1 MPMDHPSF
9 TPADLRIQPRNVM
22 FARGRTAERWWNGGD
37 AVATA
42 FYNSLSLT
50 FPKGEAFFIDSVRNF
65 RDSAPSAQ
73 QAQIDAF
80 IKQEAAHSRE
90 HAHLN
95 SQVEL
100 AGYDVRPMHED
111 LDSRLA
117 ELKDQPP
124 IVGLVTTVALEHF
137 TAIIAHACLK
147 NERHFKSASPDAAR
161 LWKWHAI
168 EEIEHKGV
176 AFDTFLAATQ
186 KLSSYK
192 RWKFR
197 SLVMLHIS
205 YTFLRGRV
213 RAMRQFLRQDGM
225 DGPRTWLRIFSYLV
239 IYPGLL
245 RQIFPAWL
253 SFFRPGFHP
262 WQHDDRALAAEHEA
276 LLALPVLN
284 KDALVR
290 LT

>member
-1 MPMDHPSF
+1 MDHPSP
-9 TPADLRIQPRNVM
+9 TPADLQIQPRNVM
-22 FARGRTAERWWNGGD
+22 FARDRTAARWWNGGD
-37 AVATA
+37 PVATA

-50 FPKGEAFFIDSVRNF
+50 FPKGEAFFIESVRNF
-65 RDSAPSAQ
+65 RDSVPASQ

-90 HAHLN
+90 HSHLN
-95 SQVEL
+95 NQVEQ
-100 AGYDVRPMHED
+100 AGYDVSPMHAD

-117 ELKDQPP
+117 EMKDQPP

-147 NERHFKSASPDAAR
+147 SERHFKSASPDAAR

-176 AFDTFLAATQ
+176 AYDTFLAATRN
-186 KLSSYK
+186 LSTYK

-205 YTFLRGRV
+205 YTFLRGRI
-213 RAMRQFLRQDGM
+213 RAMRQFLEQDGM
-225 DGPRTWLRIFSYLV
+225 DGPRTWLRIFAYLL

-245 RQIFPAWL
+245 REIFPAWL

-262 WQHDDRALAAEHEA
+262 WQHDDRALVAEHEA
-276 LLALPVLN
+276 RLGLPVLN
-284 KDALVR
+284 KDALIR
-290 LT
+290 LA

>member
-1 MPMDHPSF
+1 MDHPSP
-9 TPADLRIQPRNVM
+9 TPADLQIQPRNVM
-22 FARGRTAERWWNGGD
+22 FARDRCAARWWNGGD

-50 FPKGEAFFIDSVRNF
+50 FPKGEAFFIDSVRHF
-65 RDSAPSAQ
+65 RDAVPAAQ

-90 HAHLN
+90 HNHLN
-95 SQVEL
+95 NQVEQ

-117 ELKDQPP
+117 ELKDRPP
-124 IVGLVTTVALEHF
+124 IFGLVTTVALEHF

-147 NERHFKSASPDAAR
+147 SERHFKNASPDAAR

-176 AFDTFLAATQ
+176 AYDTFLAATQ
-186 KLSSYK
+186 KLSAYK

-213 RAMRQFLRQDGM
+213 RAMREFLKQDGM
-225 DGPRTWLRIFSYLV
+225 DGPRTWLRIFSYLA

-276 LLALPVLN
+276 RLGLPVLN

-290 LT
+290 LA

>member
-1 MPMDHPSF
+1 MDHSSP
-9 TPADLRIQPRNVM
+9 TPADLQIQPRNVM
-22 FARGRTAERWWNGGD
+22 FARGRTAARWWNGGD

-65 RDSAPSAQ
+65 RDSVPAQ
-73 QAQIDAF
+73 QQGQIDAF

-90 HAHLN
+90 HSHLN
-95 SQVEL
+95 NQVEQ
-100 AGYDVRPMHED
+100 AGYDVGPMHAD

-117 ELKDQPP
+117 EMKKQPP

-147 NERHFKSASPDAAR
+147 SERHFKNASQDAAR

-176 AFDTFLAATQ
+176 AYDTFLAATQ
-186 KLSSYK
+186 KLSTYK

-213 RAMRQFLRQDGM
+213 RAMRQFLKQDGM
-225 DGPRTWLRIFSYLV
+225 DGSGAWLRVFSFLL

-262 WQHDDRALAAEHEA
+262 WQHDDRALVAEHEA
-276 LLALPVLN
+276 RLGLPVLN
-284 KDALVR
+284 KDTLLR

>member
-1 MPMDHPSF
+1 MHHSSP
-9 TPADLRIQPRNVM
+9 TPADLQIRPRNVM
-22 FARGRTAERWWNGGD
+22 FARGRSAERWWNGGD

-65 RDSAPSAQ
+65 RESVPPPQ

-90 HAHLN
+90 HHHLN
-95 SQVEL
+95 NQVEQ
-100 AGYDVRPMHED
+100 AGYDVRPMHAD
-111 LDSRLA
+111 LDARLA
-117 ELKDQPP
+117 ELKDKPP
-124 IVGLVTTVALEHF
+124 IFGLVTTVALEHF

-147 NERHFKSASPDAAR
+147 SERHFKGASPDAAR

-186 KLSSYK
+186 KLSVYR

-213 RAMRQFLRQDGM
+213 RAMREFLRQDGM

-239 IYPGLL
+239 VYPGLL

-262 WQHDDRALAAEHEA
+262 WQHDDRALVAEHEA
-276 LLALPVLN
+276 RLGLPVLH
-284 KDALVR
+284 KDTPVR
-290 LT
+290 LA

>member
-1 MPMDHPSF
+1 MDQASL
-9 TPADLRIQPRNVM
+9 TPADLQIQPRNVM
-22 FARGRTAERWWNGGD
+22 FARGRRADRWWNGGNPY
-37 AVATA
+37 ATA

-50 FPKGEAFFIDSVRNF
+50 FPKGEAFFIESVRNF
-65 RDSAPSAQ
+65 RDKVPAAQ

-90 HAHLN
+90 HGHLN
-95 SQVEL
+95 NQVEQ
-100 AGYDVRPMHED
+100 AGYDVAPMHAD

-117 ELKDQPP
+117 LLKDKAP
-124 IVGLVTTVALEHF
+124 IFGLVTTVALEHF
-137 TAIIAHACLK
+137 TAIIAHACLRS
-147 NERHFKSASPDAAR
+147 ESHFKGAAADAAR

-176 AFDTFLAATQ
+176 AYDTFLAAT
-186 KLSSYK
+186 KNLSTYK

-197 SLVMLHIS
+197 ALVMLNIS

-213 RAMRQFLRQDGM
+213 RAMRQFLKQDGIQ
-225 DGPRTWLRIFSYLV
+225 GPGSWLRVFSYLV

-245 RQIFPAWL
+245 RQIFPLWL
-253 SFFRPGFHP
+253 SFFRPNFHP
-262 WQHDDRALAAEHEA
+262 WQHDDRGLAAAHEA
-276 LLALPVLN
+276 QLGLPAHD
-284 KDALVR
+284 KDAPIR

>member
-1 MPMDHPSF
+1 MDHPSR
-9 TPADLRIQPRNVM
+9 TPADLTIQPRNVM
-22 FARGRTAERWWNGGD
+22 FGRGRNAERWWNNGD
-37 AVATA
+37 PVATA

-50 FPKGEAFFIDSVRNF
+50 FPKGEAFFIESVRNF
-65 RDSAPSAQ
+65 RDKVPAQQ

-90 HAHLN
+90 HSHLN
-95 SQVEL
+95 SQVEH
-100 AGYDVRPMHED
+100 AGYDVAPMHAD
-111 LDSRLA
+111 LDGRLA
-117 ELKDQPP
+117 ELKSKPP
-124 IVGLVTTVALEHF
+124 IFGLVATVGLEHF

-147 NERHFKSASPDAAR
+147 YERHFKGAYPDAAR

-176 AFDTFLAATQ
+176 AFDTFLAATEG
-186 KLSSYK
+186 LSSYK

-197 SLVMLHIS
+197 ALVMLNLS
-205 YTFLRGRV
+205 Y
-213 RAMRQFLRQDGM
+213 
-225 DGPRTWLRIFSYLV
+225 IFWYLW

-253 SFFRPGFHP
+253 SFFRPRFHP
-262 WQHDDRALAAEHEA
+262 WQHDDRDLVAAHEA
-276 LLALPVLN
+276 QLGLPVSN

-290 LT
+290 LA

>member
-1 MPMDHPSF
+1 MDPVSP
-9 TPADLRIQPRNVM
+9 TPADLAIQPRNVM
-22 FARGRTAERWWNGGD
+22 FARGRSATRWWNGGD
-37 AVATA
+37 PIATA

-50 FPKGEAFFIDSVRNF
+50 FPKGEAFFIESVRNF
-65 RDSAPSAQ
+65 RDRVPDRQ
-73 QAQIDAF
+73 QTEIDAF

-95 SQVEL
+95 NQVEQ
-100 AGYDVRPMHED
+100 AGYDVAPMHAD
-111 LDSRLA
+111 LDARLA
-117 ELKDQPP
+117 ELKTQPP

-147 NERHFKSASPDAAR
+147 NERHFKGASAQESR

-176 AFDTFLAATQ
+176 AFDTFLAAT
-186 KLSSYK
+186 KSLSVYK

-205 YTFLRGRV
+205 YTFLRGRI
-213 RAMRQFLRQDGM
+213 RAMRQFLKQDGI
-225 DGPRTWLRIFSYLV
+225 DGPGTWLRIFSYLL

-253 SFFRPGFHP
+253 SFFRPAFHP
-262 WQHDDRALAAEHEA
+262 WQHDDRDLVAVHEA
-276 LLALPVLN
+276 QLGLPAAPR
-284 KDALVR
+284 DALIR
-290 LT
+290 LG

>member
-1 MPMDHPSF
+1 MNHPSP
-9 TPADLRIQPRNVM
+9 TPADLQIQPRNVM
-22 FARGRTAERWWNGGD
+22 FARGRTAARWWNGGD

-65 RDSAPSAQ
+65 RDRVPAPQ
-73 QAQIDAF
+73 KEQIDAF

-90 HAHLN
+90 HHHLN
-95 SQVEL
+95 NQVEQ
-100 AGYDVRPMHED
+100 AGYDVRPMYAH

-117 ELKDQPP
+117 ELKAKPA
-124 IVGLVTTVALEHF
+124 IIGLVTTVALEHF
-137 TAIIAHACLK
+137 TAIIAHACLQS
-147 NERHFKSASPDAAR
+147 ERHLQNASPDAAR

-176 AFDTFLAATQ
+176 AYDTFLAVTQ
-186 KLSSYK
+186 NLSAYK

-197 SLVMLHIS
+197 SLVMLNIS
-205 YTFLRGRV
+205 YTFLRARV
-213 RAMRQFLRQDGM
+213 RSMRQFLKQDGM
-225 DGPRTWLRIFSYLV
+225 DGPRTWLRIFSYLL

-245 RQIFPAWL
+245 REIFPAWL

-262 WQHDDRALAAEHEA
+262 WQLDDRALAAEHEA
-276 LLALPVLN
+276 RLGLPILN
-284 KDALVR
+284 KDALIR
-290 LT
+290 LA

>member
-1 MPMDHPSF
+1 MNPAAV
-9 TPADLRIQPRNVM
+9 TPADLQIQPRNVM
-22 FARGRTAERWWNGGD
+22 FARGKSAARWWNGGNPY
-37 AVATA
+37 ATA

-50 FPKGEAFFIDSVRNF
+50 FPKGEAFFIESVRNF
-65 RDSAPSAQ
+65 RDTVPAAQ

-90 HAHLN
+90 HHHLN
-95 SQVEL
+95 DQVEQ
-100 AGYDVRPMHED
+100 AGYDIAPMHAD

-117 ELKDQPP
+117 LLKDKAP
-124 IVGLVTTVALEHF
+124 IFGLVTTVALEHF

-147 NERHFKSASPDAAR
+147 DESHFQAASADAAR

-176 AFDTFLAATQ
+176 AFDTFLAAT
-186 KLSSYK
+186 KSLSAYK

-197 SLVMLHIS
+197 TLVMLNIS
-205 YTFLRGRV
+205 YTFLRGRI
-213 RAMRQFLRQDGM
+213 RAMRQFLKQDGIE
-225 DGPRTWLRIFSYLV
+225 GPGSWLRIFSYLV

-245 RQIFPAWL
+245 RQILPSWL
-253 SFFRPGFHP
+253 SFFRPTFHP
-262 WQHDDRALAAEHEA
+262 WQHDDRDLVAAHEA
-276 LLALPVLN
+276 QLGLPAFSKDVLI
-284 KDALVR
+284 R

>member
-1 MPMDHPSF
+1 MDHPSP
-9 TPADLRIQPRNVM
+9 TPADLQIQPRNVM
-22 FARGRTAERWWNGGD
+22 FTRDRNAARWWNGGD

-65 RDSAPSAQ
+65 RDSVPPAQ

-90 HAHLN
+90 HHHLN
-95 SQVEL
+95 NQVEQ
-100 AGYDVRPMHED
+100 AGYDVGPMHAD

-117 ELKDQPP
+117 EMKDQPP

-147 NERHFKSASPDAAR
+147 SERHFKNASPDAAR

-176 AFDTFLAATQ
+176 AYDTFLAATRN
-186 KLSSYK
+186 LSTYK

-205 YTFLRGRV
+205 YTFLRGRI
-213 RAMRQFLRQDGM
+213 RAMRQFLEQDGM
-225 DGPRTWLRIFSYLV
+225 DGPRTWLRIFSYLL

-262 WQHDDRALAAEHEA
+262 WQHDDRALVAEHEA
-276 LLALPVLN
+276 RLQLPVLN
-284 KDALVR
+284 KDALIR
-290 LT
+290 LA

>member
-1 MPMDHPSF
+1 MDQA
-9 TPADLRIQPRNVM
+9 TVIPADLQIQPRNVM
-22 FARGRTAERWWNGGD
+22 FARGKSADRWWNGGNPY
-37 AVATA
+37 ATA

-50 FPKGEAFFIDSVRNF
+50 FPKGEAFFIESVRNF
-65 RDSAPSAQ
+65 RDRVPPAQ
-73 QAQIDAF
+73 QEQIDAF

-90 HAHLN
+90 HNHLN
-95 SQVEL
+95 NQVEQ
-100 AGYDVRPMHED
+100 AGYDVGAMHAD

-117 ELKDQPP
+117 LLEDQPP

-137 TAIIAHACLK
+137 TAIIAHACLQK
-147 NERHFKSASPDAAR
+147 ESHFRGAAPDAAR

-176 AFDTFLAATQ
+176 AFDTFLAAT
-186 KLSSYK
+186 KNLSACK

-197 SLVMLHIS
+197 SLVMLNIS

-213 RAMRQFLRQDGM
+213 RAMRQFLKQDGI
-225 DGPRTWLRIFSYLV
+225 DGPVSWLRIFSFLV

-245 RQIFPAWL
+245 RQIFPSWL
-253 SFFRPGFHP
+253 SFFRPKFHP
-262 WQHDDRALAAEHEA
+262 WQHDDRALVAAHEA
-276 LLALPVLN
+276 QLGFPPIN
-284 KDALVR
+284 KDALIR

>member
-1 MPMDHPSF
+1 MDHPSP
-9 TPADLRIQPRNVM
+9 TPADLHIQPRNVM
-22 FARGRTAERWWNGGD
+22 FGRGRTAQRWWNGGD
-37 AVATA
+37 AIATA

-65 RDSAPSAQ
+65 RDSVPQRQ

-90 HAHLN
+90 HSHLN
-95 SQVEL
+95 NQVEQ
-100 AGYDVRPMHED
+100 AGYDVRPMHAD

-124 IVGLVTTVALEHF
+124 IFGLVTTVALEHF

-147 NERHFKSASPDAAR
+147 SERHFKNASPDAAR

-186 KLSSYK
+186 KLSSFK
-192 RWKFR
+192 RWKLR

-225 DGPRTWLRIFSYLV
+225 DGARTWLRVFSYLL

-262 WQHDDRALAAEHEA
+262 WQHDDRALVAEHEA
-276 LLALPVLN
+276 QLGLPVLN
-284 KDALVR
+284 KDALLR

>member
-1 MPMDHPSF
+1 MAYSSP
-9 TPADLRIQPRNVM
+9 TPADLQIQPRNVM

-65 RDSAPSAQ
+65 RDSVPPAQ

-90 HAHLN
+90 HNHLN
-95 SQVEL
+95 NQVEQ
-100 AGYDVRPMHED
+100 AGYDVRPMHAD

-117 ELKDQPP
+117 ELKDKPP
-124 IVGLVTTVALEHF
+124 IFGLVTTVALEHF

-147 NERHFKSASPDAAR
+147 SARHFKSASPDAAR

-176 AFDTFLAATQ
+176 AYDTFLAATRN
-186 KLSSYK
+186 LSTYK

-213 RAMRQFLRQDGM
+213 RAMRQFLKQDGM
-225 DGPRTWLRIFSYLV
+225 DGPRTWLRIFSYLL

-276 LLALPVLN
+276 QLGLPVLN
-284 KDALVR
+284 KDAPVR
-290 LT
+290 LA

>member
-1 MPMDHPSF
+1 MERASV
-9 TPADLRIQPRNVM
+9 TPADLVIQPRNVM
-22 FARGRTAERWWNGGD
+22 FARGRPSQRWWNGGD
-37 AVATA
+37 PVATA

-50 FPKGEAFFIDSVRNF
+50 FPKGEAFFIDSVRAF
-65 RDSAPSAQ
+65 RDQAPPPL

-90 HAHLN
+90 HGHFNDQAK
-95 SQVEL
+95 Q
-100 AGYDVRPMHED
+100 AGYNTAPMEAD
-111 LDSRLA
+111 LDARLA
-117 ELKDQPP
+117 DKKSLPP
-124 IVGLVTTVALEHF
+124 IVNLVTTVALEHF

-147 NERHFKSASPDAAR
+147 SERHFKRAATDAAR

-186 KLSSYK
+186 HLSAYK

-197 SLVMLHIS
+197 SLVMLNIS
-205 YTFLRGRV
+205 NAFLRARL
-213 RAMRQFLRQDGM
+213 RAMREFFRQDGI
-225 DGPRTWLRIFSYLV
+225 DGPVTWLRTFSYLL
-239 IYPGLL
+239 IYPGIL

-253 SFFRPGFHP
+253 AYFRPHFHP
-262 WQHDDRALAAEHEA
+262 WQHDDRALLHVHEA
-276 LLALPVLN
+276 KLGLPVLN
-284 KDALVR
+284 KDALVK

>member
-1 MPMDHPSF
+1 MDHPSP
-9 TPADLRIQPRNVM
+9 TPADLQIQPRNVM
-22 FARGRTAERWWNGGD
+22 FARDRSAARWWNGGD

-50 FPKGEAFFIDSVRNF
+50 FPKGEAFFIESVRNF
-65 RDSAPSAQ
+65 RDSVPASQ

-90 HAHLN
+90 HSHLN
-95 SQVEL
+95 NQVEQ
-100 AGYDVRPMHED
+100 AGYDVSPMHAH

-117 ELKDQPP
+117 EMKHKPP
-124 IVGLVTTVALEHF
+124 IVSLVTTVALEHF

-147 NERHFKSASPDAAR
+147 SERHLKNASPDAAR

-176 AFDTFLAATQ
+176 AYDTFVAATR
-186 KLSSYK
+186 KLSAYK

-197 SLVMLHIS
+197 SLVMLNIS
-205 YTFLRGRV
+205 YSFLRARV
-213 RAMRQFLRQDGM
+213 RAMRQFLKQDGM
-225 DGPRTWLRIFSYLV
+225 DGPRTWLRIFAYLL

-245 RQIFPAWL
+245 REIFPAWL

-262 WQHDDRALAAEHEA
+262 WQHDDRALVAEHEA
-276 LLALPVLN
+276 RLGLPVLN
-284 KDALVR
+284 KDALIR
-290 LT
+290 LA

>member
-1 MPMDHPSF
+1 MEHSSP
-9 TPADLRIQPRNVM
+9 TPTDLRIQPRNVM
-22 FARGRTAERWWNGGD
+22 FARGRSATRWWNGGD
-37 AVATA
+37 PVATA

-50 FPKGEAFFIDSVRNF
+50 FPKGEAFFIESVRNF
-65 RDSAPSAQ
+65 RDHVPEQ
-73 QAQIDAF
+73 QQGQIDAF

-95 SQVEL
+95 SQVEQS
-100 AGYDVRPMHED
+100 GYDVAPMHAD
-111 LDSRLA
+111 LDARLA
-117 ELKDQPP
+117 ELKTQPP

-147 NERHFKSASPDAAR
+147 HERHFKRATADAAR

-176 AFDTFLAATQ
+176 AFDTFLAATE
-186 KLSSYK
+186 KLSTYK

-197 SLVMLHIS
+197 ALVMLHIS

-213 RAMRQFLRQDGM
+213 RAMREFLRQDGI
-225 DGPRTWLRIFSYLV
+225 DGPRAGLRIFWYLA

-245 RQIFPAWL
+245 RQVFPAWL
-253 SFFRPGFHP
+253 SFFRPKFHP
-262 WQHDDRALAAEHEA
+262 WQHDDRGLVAMHEA
-276 LLALPVLN
+276 QLGLPVLN
-284 KDALVR
+284 KDALLR
-290 LT
+290 LS

>member
-1 MPMDHPSF
+1 MDHPSP

-22 FARGRTAERWWNGGD
+22 FARDRSAARWWNGGD

-65 RDSAPSAQ
+65 RECVPAPQ

-90 HAHLN
+90 HNHLN
-95 SQVEL
+95 NQVEQ
-100 AGYDVRPMHED
+100 AGYDVRPMHAD

-117 ELKDQPP
+117 ELKDKPS
-124 IVGLVTTVALEHF
+124 IFGLVTTVALEHF

-147 NERHFKSASPDAAR
+147 SERHFKNASPDAAR

-176 AFDTFLAATQ
+176 AYDTFLAATQ
-186 KLSSYK
+186 KLSGYK

-213 RAMRQFLRQDGM
+213 RAMREFLKQDGIV
-225 DGPRTWLRIFSYLV
+225 GPLTGLRIFSYLV

-262 WQHDDRALAAEHEA
+262 WQHDDRALVAEHEA
-276 LLALPVLN
+276 RLGLPDLN
-284 KDALVR
+284 KDALIR
-290 LT
+290 LA

>member
-1 MPMDHPSF
+1 MDHSSP

-65 RDSAPSAQ
+65 RERVPQQQ

-90 HAHLN
+90 HGHLN
-95 SQVEL
+95 NQVER
-100 AGYDVRPMHED
+100 AGYDVQAMHAD

-117 ELKDQPP
+117 EFKDKPP
-124 IVGLVTTVALEHF
+124 IFGLVTTVALEHF
-137 TAIIAHACLK
+137 TAIIAHAILK
-147 NERHFKSASPDAAR
+147 SERHFKSASPDAAR

-176 AFDTFLAATQ
+176 AYDTFLAATQ
-186 KLSSYK
+186 KWSAYK
-192 RWKFR
+192 RWKIR
-197 SLVMLHIS
+197 SLVMLNIS
-205 YTFLRGRV
+205 FSFLRGRV
-213 RAMRQFLRQDGM
+213 RASLQFLKQDGM
-225 DGPRTWLRIFSYLV
+225 KGPRAWLRMFSYLA
-239 IYPGLL
+239 IYPGIL

-276 LLALPVLN
+276 RLALPVLN

-290 LT
+290 SA

>member
-1 MPMDHPSF
+1 MDRPSP

-22 FARGRTAERWWNGGD
+22 FARGRAAERWWNGGD
-37 AVATA
+37 PLATA

-65 RDSAPSAQ
+65 RHCVPPAQ

-90 HAHLN
+90 HNHLN
-95 SQVEL
+95 NQVEQ
-100 AGYDVRPMHED
+100 AGYDVRPMHAD

-117 ELKDQPP
+117 ELQAKPP
-124 IVGLVTTVALEHF
+124 IFGLVATVALEHF
-137 TAIIAHACLK
+137 TAIIAHACLQS
-147 NERHFKSASPDAAR
+147 ERHFKNASPDAVR

-186 KLSSYK
+186 KLSAYK

-197 SLVMLHIS
+197 SLVMLNLS

-213 RAMRQFLRQDGM
+213 RAMRQFLRQDGF
-225 DGPRTWLRIFSYLV
+225 DGPGTWLRVFSYLL

-276 LLALPVLN
+276 QLVLPVLS
-284 KDALVR
+284 KDALAR

>member
-1 MPMDHPSF
+1 MEHPSP
-9 TPADLRIQPRNVM
+9 TPADLNIQPRNLM

-37 AVATA
+37 AIATA

-50 FPKGEAFFIDSVRNF
+50 FPKGEAFFIESVRNF
-65 RDSAPSAQ
+65 RDKVPAQQ

-90 HAHLN
+90 HGHLN
-95 SQVEL
+95 TQVEQS
-100 AGYDVRPMHED
+100 GYDVAPMHAD
-111 LDSRLA
+111 LDARLA
-117 ELKDQPP
+117 EMKDAPP
-124 IVGLVTTVALEHF
+124 LFGLVTTVALEHF

-147 NERHFKSASPDAAR
+147 NERHFRGASPETAR

-176 AFDTFLAATQ
+176 AFDTFLAATDQ
-186 KLSSYK
+186 LSAYK

-197 SLVMLHIS
+197 SLVMLNIS

-213 RAMRQFLRQDGM
+213 QAMRQFLEQDGI
-225 DGPRTWLRIFSYLV
+225 DGPFTWLRVFSYLW

-262 WQHDDRALAAEHEA
+262 WQHDDRDLIKVHESQLGLAAGSA
-276 LLALPVLN
+276 QG
-284 KDALVR
+284 
-290 LT
+290 

>member
-1 MPMDHPSF
+1 MDQAAV
-9 TPADLRIQPRNVM
+9 TPADLQIQPRNVM
-22 FARGRTAERWWNGGD
+22 FARGKCADRWWNGGNPY
-37 AVATA
+37 ATA

-50 FPKGEAFFIDSVRNF
+50 FPKGEAFFIESVRNF
-65 RDSAPSAQ
+65 RDKVPTAQ

-90 HAHLN
+90 HHHLN
-95 SQVEL
+95 HQVEQ
-100 AGYDVRPMHED
+100 AGYDVAAMHAD

-117 ELKDQPP
+117 LLEDKAP
-124 IVGLVTTVALEHF
+124 IFGLVTTVALEHF
-137 TAIIAHACLK
+137 TAIIAHACLQD
-147 NERHFKSASPDAAR
+147 ESHFKGASQDAAR

-176 AFDTFLAATQ
+176 AFDTFLAAT
-186 KLSSYK
+186 KNLSSYK

-197 SLVMLHIS
+197 SLVMLNIS

-213 RAMRQFLRQDGM
+213 RAMRQFLKQDGI
-225 DGPRTWLRIFSYLV
+225 DGPSSWLRIFSYLV

-245 RQIFPAWL
+245 RQILPSWL
-253 SFFRPGFHP
+253 SFFRPKFHP
-262 WQHDDRALAAEHEA
+262 WQHDDRGLVAAHEA
-276 LLALPVLN
+276 QLGLPAFN
-284 KDALVR
+284 KDALIR

>member
-1 MPMDHPSF
+1 MDHPSP
-9 TPADLRIQPRNVM
+9 TPADLQIQPRNVM
-22 FARGRTAERWWNGGD
+22 FARDRKAARWWNGDD

-65 RDSAPSAQ
+65 RDSVPAPQ

-90 HAHLN
+90 HHHLN
-95 SQVEL
+95 NQVEQ
-100 AGYDVRPMHED
+100 AGYDVGPMHAD

-117 ELKDQPP
+117 EMKDQPP

-147 NERHFKSASPDAAR
+147 SERHFKNASPDAAR

-176 AFDTFLAATQ
+176 AYDTFLAATRN
-186 KLSSYK
+186 LSTYK

-205 YTFLRGRV
+205 YTFLRGRI
-213 RAMRQFLRQDGM
+213 RAMRQFLQQDGM
-225 DGPRTWLRIFSYLV
+225 DGPRTWLRIFSYLL

-262 WQHDDRALAAEHEA
+262 WQHDDRALVAEHEA
-276 LLALPVLN
+276 RLGLPILN

-290 LT
+290 LA

>member
-1 MPMDHPSF
+1 MNSPSP
-9 TPADLRIQPRNVM
+9 TPADLHIQPRNIM
-22 FARGRTAERWWNGGD
+22 FARGRSAARWWNGD

-65 RDSAPSAQ
+65 RDNVPAAQ

-90 HAHLN
+90 HSHLN
-95 SQVEL
+95 NQVEQ
-100 AGYDVRPMHED
+100 AGYDVRSMHAD
-111 LDSRLA
+111 LDVRLA
-117 ELKDQPP
+117 ELKEKPA
-124 IVGLVTTVALEHF
+124 IFGLVATVALEHF

-147 NERHFKSASPDAAR
+147 NERHFKNAAPDAAR
-161 LWKWHAI
+161 LWQWHAI

-176 AFDTFLAATQ
+176 AFDTFLAATA
-186 KLSSYK
+186 KLSTYK

-205 YTFLRGRV
+205 YTFLQGRV
-213 RAMRQFLRQDGM
+213 RATRQFLKQDGM
-225 DGPRTWLRIFSYLV
+225 SGPLTWLRIFSYLL

-245 RQIFPAWL
+245 REVFPAWL

-262 WQHDDRALAAEHEA
+262 WQHDDRALIVEHEA
-276 LLALPVLN
+276 RLNLAVLK
-284 KDALVR
+284 KDALITV
-290 LT
+290 

>member
-1 MPMDHPSF
+1 MDPVSP
-9 TPADLRIQPRNVM
+9 TPADLTIQPRNVM
-22 FARGRTAERWWNGGD
+22 FTRGRSTARWWNGGD
-37 AVATA
+37 PVATA

-50 FPKGEAFFIDSVRNF
+50 FPKGEAFFIESVRNF
-65 RDSAPSAQ
+65 RDRVSGRQ
-73 QAQIDAF
+73 QAEIDAF
-80 IKQEAAHSRE
+80 IRQEAAHSRE
-90 HAHLN
+90 HGHLN
-95 SQVEL
+95 NQVEQ
-100 AGYDVRPMHED
+100 AGYDVAPMHAD
-111 LDSRLA
+111 LDARLA
-117 ELKDQPP
+117 EMKTQPP

-147 NERHFKSASPDAAR
+147 SARHFKDASAEEAR

-176 AFDTFLAATQ
+176 AYDTFLAAT
-186 KLSSYK
+186 KNLSAYK

-213 RAMRQFLRQDGM
+213 RAMRQFLKQDGI
-225 DGPRTWLRIFSYLV
+225 DGPGTWLRIFSYLL

-253 SFFRPGFHP
+253 SFFRPAFHP
-262 WQHDDRALAAEHEA
+262 WQHDDRGLVAVHEA
-276 LLALPVLN
+276 QLGLPTLQ

-290 LT
+290 LG

>member
-1 MPMDHPSF
+1 MDHSSP

-22 FARGRTAERWWNGGD
+22 FARGRTAKRWWNGGD

-50 FPKGEAFFIDSVRNF
+50 FPKGEAFFIDSVRYF
-65 RDSAPSAQ
+65 RDSVPQQQ

-90 HAHLN
+90 HHHLN
-95 SQVEL
+95 NQVEQ
-100 AGYDVRPMHED
+100 AGYDVRPMHAD

-117 ELKDQPP
+117 ELQDKPP
-124 IVGLVTTVALEHF
+124 IFGLVTTVALEHF

-147 NERHFKSASPDAAR
+147 SERHFKNASFDAAR

-186 KLSSYK
+186 KLSAYK

-225 DGPRTWLRIFSYLV
+225 DGPRAWLRVFSFLL

-262 WQHDDRALAAEHEA
+262 WQHDDRDLVAEHEA
-276 LLALPVLN
+276 RLGLPVLN
-284 KDALVR
+284 KDALLR

>member
-1 MPMDHPSF
+1 MDHPSP
-9 TPADLRIQPRNVM
+9 TPADLHIQPRNVM
-22 FARGRTAERWWNGGD
+22 FGRGRQAQRWWNGGD

-50 FPKGEAFFIDSVRNF
+50 FPKGEAFFINSVRHF
-65 RDSAPSAQ
+65 RDSVPPAQ
-73 QAQIDAF
+73 QAQIEAF

-90 HAHLN
+90 HSHLN
-95 SQVEL
+95 NQVEQ
-100 AGYDVRPMHED
+100 AGYDVRPMHLD

-117 ELKDQPP
+117 ELQDKPP
-124 IVGLVTTVALEHF
+124 IFGLVTTVALEHF

-147 NERHFKSASPDAAR
+147 SARHFRDAAPDAAR

-176 AFDTFLAATQ
+176 AFDTFLAATR
-186 KLSSYK
+186 KLSAYQ

-205 YTFLRGRV
+205 YTFLRGRI
-213 RAMRQFLRQDGM
+213 RAMRQFLQQDGM
-225 DGPRTWLRIFSYLV
+225 TGPGTWLRIFSFLL

-245 RQIFPAWL
+245 RQILPAWL

-262 WQHDDRALAAEHEA
+262 WQHDDRALVAEHEA
-276 LLALPVLN
+276 RLGLPVLN
-284 KDALVR
+284 KEALVR

>member
-1 MPMDHPSF
+1 MDHPSF

-90 HAHLN
+90 HNHLN
-95 SQVEL
+95 NQVEQ
-100 AGYDVRPMHED
+100 AGYDVRPMHAD
-111 LDSRLA
+111 LDARLA
-117 ELKDQPP
+117 ELKDKPA
-124 IVGLVTTVALEHF
+124 IFGLVTTVALEHF

-147 NERHFKSASPDAAR
+147 SERHFKSASPDTAR

-176 AFDTFLAATQ
+176 AYDTFLAATQ
-186 KLSSYK
+186 KLSAYK

-213 RAMRQFLRQDGM
+213 RAMRQFLKQDGM
-225 DGPRTWLRIFSYLV
+225 DGPRTWLRIFSYLL

-262 WQHDDRALAAEHEA
+262 WQHDDRALVAEHEA
-276 LLALPVLN
+276 RLALPVLT
-284 KDALVR
+284 KDSPVKLS
-290 LT
+290 

>member
-1 MPMDHPSF
+1 MDQPSV
-9 TPADLRIQPRNVM
+9 TPADLQIQPRNVM
-22 FARGRTAERWWNGGD
+22 FARGRSADRWWNGGN

-50 FPKGEAFFIDSVRNF
+50 FPKGEAFFIESVRNF
-65 RDSAPSAQ
+65 RDKVPKAQ

-90 HAHLN
+90 HGNLN
-95 SQVEL
+95 NQVEQ
-100 AGYDVRPMHED
+100 AGYDVAPMHED

-117 ELKDQPP
+117 LLKDAPP
-124 IVGLVTTVALEHF
+124 IFGLVTTVALEHF

-147 NERHFKSASPDAAR
+147 HESHFKGASADAAR

-176 AFDTFLAATQ
+176 AYDTFLAATAN
-186 KLSSYK
+186 LSAYK
-192 RWKFR
+192 RWKLR

-213 RAMRQFLRQDGM
+213 RAMRQFLRQDGI
-225 DGPRTWLRIFSYLV
+225 DGAGAWLRVFSYLL

-245 RQIFPAWL
+245 RQIFPSWL
-253 SFFRPGFHP
+253 AFFRPKFHP
-262 WQHDDRALAAEHEA
+262 WQHDDRDLVAAHEA
-276 LLALPVLN
+276 QLGLPVFN
-284 KDALVR
+284 KDALIR

>member
-1 MPMDHPSF
+1 MDHSTP
-9 TPADLRIQPRNVM
+9 TPADLHIQPRNVM
-22 FARGRTAERWWNGGD
+22 FARGRSAGRWWNGGD
-37 AVATA
+37 PVATA

-50 FPKGEAFFIDSVRNF
+50 FPKGEAFFIESVRNF
-65 RDSAPSAQ
+65 RDSVPPAQ

-90 HAHLN
+90 HSHLN
-95 SQVEL
+95 TQVEQ
-100 AGYDVRPMHED
+100 AGYDVRPMHAD

-117 ELKDQPP
+117 EMKDQPP
-124 IVGLVTTVALEHF
+124 IFGLVTTVALEHF

-147 NERHFKSASPDAAR
+147 NERHFRNASPDAAR

-176 AFDTFLAATQ
+176 AYDTFLAATQ
-186 KLSSYK
+186 KLSNYK

-197 SLVMLHIS
+197 SLVMLHVS

-213 RAMRQFLRQDGM
+213 RAMRQFLQQDGM
-225 DGPRTWLRIFSYLV
+225 DGPRTWLRMFSYLL

-253 SFFRPGFHP
+253 SFFRPSFHP
-262 WQHDDRALAAEHEA
+262 WQHDDRALVAEHEA
-276 LLALPVLN
+276 RLALPVLN

-290 LT
+290 LA